1 MTNEAAKNVQVLPK
15 APTPRR
21 LVRSD
26 SRDWGMPNA
35 GTLNSSSACA
45 VEAQN
50 LTRNQRR
57 IMLALLAA
65 IDSDGRQVMTSRR
78 DLKTSANVMQ
88 AFYYSGWVNG
98 AGSNDARGQGNTP
111 DSSWWWLTTRG
122 EEIARAAIARAA
134 LMRRHG

>member
-1 MTNEAAKNVQVLPK
+1 MSDKTAENVQMVPK

-21 LVRSD
+21 LVSRD
-26 SRDWGMPNA
+26 SRDWGVWNA
-35 GTLNSSSACA
+35 GPLDPASACTDI
-45 VEAQN
+45 AQN
-50 LTRNQRR
+50 LTRNERR

-65 IDSDGRQVMTSRR
+65 IDPDGRQVMVSRR

-88 AFYYSGWVNG
+88 GLYFSGWVNG